1 MSKKSD
7 SPLVSIITPSF
18 NQAAYLEATI
28 RSVLD
33 QDYPNVEYIVVD
45 GGSSDDSLAIIQR
58 FEKEIAWW
66 VSEPDQGQADAINRG
81 FARAKGEIVAWLNSD
96 DVYCPGAISAA
107 VAALQ
112 KNPDS
117 GFVYAKLDSID
128 QDGTR
133 FNTIAYQPYNLAD
146 LLSFRIIGQP
156 SVFMRK
162 SVLQKA
168 GQLDLSYHYLLD
180 HQLWIRLAQ
189 EASIVYV
196 PEVWAAARHHSAA
209 KNVAQANGF
218 GDEALRILD
227 WAKTQPDLLALIDNN
242 QGKVQAGVQRLVA
255 RYLLD
260 ASEPW
265 ESLKAYSRAFLAGP
279 SYTLQ
284 HAGRIIYALLSLLGF
299 GWLRR
304 LRSNAERERRPI
316 LVTGLHRSGTSW
328 VGRSLTLSGE
338 LAYVSE
344 PLNVLHRP
352 GVMAAPV
359 EQWYSYITEQNE
371 AEYLSAF
378 EDTLVLRYKFWKE
391 LASLRSPRDF
401 LRMLRDSFI
410 FLRGRLTRQRVLL
423 KDPFAL
429 FSAVWVAQRLDAQV
443 VIVLRHPA
451 AFVSSLKRLN
461 WSFDFNDLLAQ
472 PALMRD
478 HLEPFRQ
485 EMESAPED
493 LVGQASLLWRIGM
506 HTITQMNK
514 TYPELH
520 LVQHEELSKDPVAG
534 FRSLF
539 RNLGLPFTSKV
550 ERSILRNTG
559 ARNPDEVSLNSIYN
573 TNLDSAA
580 NLQNWKRRL
589 SADEIVRIRQLT
601 QQAAEPYYGAEDWA

>member
-1 MSKKSD
+1 MSKQTD
-7 SPLVSIITPSF
+7 TPLVSIITPSF
-18 NQAAYLEATI
+18 NQAVYLEETL
-28 RSVLD
+28 RSVLE

-45 GGSSDDSLAIIQR
+45 ADSTDGSLEIIQR
-58 FEKEIAWW
+58 YEKEITWW
-66 VSEPDQGQADAINRG
+66 ASEPDQGQADAINKG
-81 FARAKGEIVAWLNSD
+81 LARAKGEFVAWLNSD
-96 DVYCPGAISAA
+96 DVYRPGAISAA

-112 KNPDS
+112 KNPDA
-117 GFVYAKLDSID
+117 GFVYGKLESID
-128 QDGTR
+128 QNGDH
-133 FNTIAYQPYNLAD
+133 FNTIAYQQYDLAD
-146 LLSFRIIGQP
+146 LVSFRIIGQP
-156 SVFMRK
+156 SVFMRR

-180 HQLWIRLAQ
+180 HHLWLRLAQ
-189 EASIVYV
+189 AAGFIYV

-209 KNVAQANGF
+209 KNVAQASGF
-218 GDEALRILD
+218 GDEALRILN
-227 WAKTQPDLLALIDNN
+227 WAKAQPELFAVIEKN
-242 QGKVQAGVQRLVA
+242 QHMVQAGVQRLVA

-265 ESLKAYSRAFLAGP
+265 ESLKAYARAFLAGP

-284 HAGRIIYALLSLLGF
+284 HAGRILFAALSLLGF

-304 LRSNAERERRPI
+304 LRSGARAEHRPI

-344 PLNVLHRP
+344 PLNVHHRP

-359 EQWYSYITEQNE
+359 QHWYSYITEQNE
-371 AEYLSAF
+371 TDFLPAL
-378 EDTLVLRYKFWKE
+378 EDTLALRYKIWKE

-429 FSAVWVAQRLDAQV
+429 FSATCFAERLDAQV
-443 VIVLRHPA
+443 VILLRHPA

-461 WSFDFNDLLAQ
+461 WSFDFSDLLVQ

-478 HLEPFRQ
+478 YLEPFRK

-493 LVGQASLLWRIGM
+493 LVGQASLLWRIGA
-506 HTITQMNK
+506 HALTQMKKQN
-514 TYPELH
+514 PEFH
-520 LVQHEELSKDPVAG
+520 IVQHEQLSKDPLAG
-534 FRSLF
+534 FRSLYL
-539 RNLGLPFTSKV
+539 NLGLPFTSKV
-550 ERSILRNTG
+550 ERKILRATG
-559 ARNPDEVSLNSIYN
+559 ANNPDEVSLNSIYS
-573 TNLDSAA
+573 TKLDSAA
-580 NLQNWKRRL
+580 NLQNWKQRL
-589 SADEIVRIRQLT
+589 SADEIERIRQLT
-601 QQAAEPYYGAEDWA
+601 EQAALPYYGPEDWA